1 MFKFIFILLMFFSF
15 AYNATSNN
23 YIWGKGNTF
32 LSFLS
37 NYGIP
42 LDVYYSLYPEDKE
55 LTAEIY
61 AGVRYYT
68 LVDDSGILV
77 QALIPLNDDMQ
88 IHIFK
93 DETSY
98 KIDFIP
104 IKYFSYNN
112 SIALAIQKSP
122 YQDLVDVTG
131 DTSLAREFVS
141 IYKNAIDFNKSV
153 LKDDKLALIYNS
165 KYRLG
170 IPFGTT
176 DIKASLIETNK
187 KPNFLFAYSDGK
199 YYNEKGNEITG
210 LFMKTPVNGR
220 ISSRFSLNRLH
231 PILKV
236 RRPHYGVDY
245 AAPNGTKIKSAANG
259 VVIFAGVKA
268 GYGKVVEIR
277 HSNNLK
283 TLYAHLSSFNVKKGQ
298 KISSGQYIA
307 RVGNSGLS
315 TGPHL
320 HFGLYKNNK
329 PINPLSNIK
338 STKSILD
345 KKQKEEFLGIAKL
358 YEDKLRVAI
367 MENFDGETPSYLAS
381 S

>member
-1 MFKFIFILLMFFSF
+1 MRRFIFSLLLFFSF
-15 AYNATSNN
+15 AYNATSSNDV
-23 YIWGKGNTF
+23 WSKGSTF
-32 LSFLS
+32 LSFLAS
-37 NYGIP
+37 HGIP

-68 LVDDSGILV
+68 LVDDDGSLI

-93 DETSY
+93 DESSY
-98 KIDFIP
+98 KVDFIP
-104 IKYFSYNN
+104 IKYFSSNY
-112 SIALAIQKSP
+112 SLALAVQKSP
-122 YQDLVDVTG
+122 YQDLVDITG
-131 DTSLAREFVS
+131 DMNLANEFVN
-141 IYKNAIDFNKSV
+141 IYKNAIDFSKSV
-153 LKDDKLALIYNS
+153 LKNDKLALIYNS
-165 KYRLG
+165 KHRLG
-170 IPFGTT
+170 MPFGTA

-199 YYNEKGNEITG
+199 YYNEKGNEVTG
-210 LFMKTPVNGR
+210 LFIKTPVNGR

-245 AAPNGTKIKSAANG
+245 AAPKGTKIKAAASG
-259 VVIFAGVKA
+259 KVAFAGVKT
-268 GYGKVVEIR
+268 GYGKVVEIQ

-283 TLYAHLSSFNVKKGQ
+283 TLYAHLNSYNVKKGDRV
-298 KISSGQYIA
+298 SSGQYIA

-315 TGPHL
+315 TGSHL
-320 HFGLYKNNK
+320 HFGLYKSNK
-329 PINPLSNIK
+329 PVNPLSNIK
-338 STKSILD
+338 STRSILD
-345 KKQKEEFLGIAKL
+345 KKQREEFLGIAKF
-358 YEDKLRVAI
+358 YEDRLRVAI

-381 S
+381 N

>member
-1 MFKFIFILLMFFSF
+1 M
-15 AYNATSNN
+15 
-23 YIWGKGNTF
+23 
-32 LSFLS
+32 
-37 NYGIP
+37 
-42 LDVYYSLYPEDKE
+42 
-55 LTAEIY
+55 
-61 AGVRYYT
+61 
-68 LVDDSGILV
+68 
-77 QALIPLNDDMQ
+77 
-88 IHIFK
+88 
-93 DETSY
+93 
-98 KIDFIP
+98 
-104 IKYFSYNN
+104 
-112 SIALAIQKSP
+112 
-122 YQDLVDVTG
+122 
-131 DTSLAREFVS
+131 AREFVN

-165 KYRLG
+165 KHRLG
-170 IPFGTT
+170 VPFGST
-176 DIKASLIETNK
+176 DIRASLIETNR

-210 LFMKTPVNGR
+210 LFMKVPVNGR

-245 AAPNGTKIKSAANG
+245 AAPSGTKIKSAASG
-259 VVIFAGVKA
+259 VVTFAGVKA
-268 GYGKVVEIR
+268 GYGKVVEIK

-315 TGPHL
+315 TGSHL

-329 PINPLSNIK
+329 PINPLSNIR

-345 KKQKEEFLGIAKL
+345 KKQREEFLGIAKL
-358 YEDKLRVAI
+358 YEDKLRIAI
-367 MENFDGETPSYLAS
+367 MANFNGEAPSYLAS
-381 S
+381 R